1 MVFLVRRM
9 ICLVLCLLVWA
20 GLLLPVQAAYRCSAM
35 EGSRMS
41 APCCPSELEAAP
53 PQTAISHHCCDRL
66 ASPTLEPATP
76 HRSEKLR
83 PILKSPLLLTVL
95 PLLSPRE
102 TQRSTD
108 IVSHRQTAPPSAT
121 PTRTGTTVLQ
131 I

>member
-1 MVFLVRRM
+1 M
-9 ICLVLCLLVWA
+9 ICTVLCLLVWA

-66 ASPTLEPATP
+66 QAPTLDTAAP
-76 HRSEKLR
+76 HRSDKLR
-83 PILKSPLLLTVL
+83 PVLQSPLLLTIM
-95 PLLSPRE
+95 PRLIV
-102 TQRSTD
+102 QSAGRRAD
-108 IVSHRQTAPPSAT
+108 IRTHKQTAPPITS
-121 PTRTGTTVLQ
+121 PERTGTTVLQ